1 MDWDLLWK
9 AGIVVLGGTILL
21 RISGRKSISQN
32 EKILKKLRLTVDLL
46 EVRLRQ
52 NSISSI
58 EDIQYATL
66 EPNGQLGYILKPE
79 KQPATKQEFNEL
91 LYEMQ
96 QLKGYFMSNSI
107 SSNKKDIKPQNNNF
121 EEIIHNKHAVEPPKQ
136 LQ

>member
-1 MDWDLLWK
+1 MP
-9 AGIVVLGGTILL
+9 
-21 RISGRKSISQN
+21 SI
-32 EKILKKLRLTVDLL
+32 DLL

-79 KQPATKQEFNEL
+79 KQPVTKQEFNQL
-91 LYEMQ
+91 LNEIQ
-96 QLKGYFMSNSI
+96 QFKSYFLNNPTPTNQKI
-107 SSNKKDIKPQNNNF
+107 NKIKNNNF
-121 EEIIHNKHAVEPPKQ
+121 EEVINNKHNIEPPKH